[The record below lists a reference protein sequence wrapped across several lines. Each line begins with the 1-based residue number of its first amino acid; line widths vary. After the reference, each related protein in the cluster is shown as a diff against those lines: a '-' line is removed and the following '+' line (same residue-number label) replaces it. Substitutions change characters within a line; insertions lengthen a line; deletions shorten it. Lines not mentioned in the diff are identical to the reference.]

1 MAKPVLIDLD
11 DAPGVTPSDA
21 PPVPDLGL
29 PEGRAMATA
38 AAMAT
43 AKPSSMMR
51 FAVWALGALFS
62 FMISVAVYDF
72 VTGLLAR
79 NSLLGSVA
87 FGLTGLAILALLGL
101 ALREALGFYRLGRL
115 DTLRE
120 EVARARAEGDLKAAV
135 KATDHLLNHYK
146 ARPDLRWG
154 AANLI
159 ERRAEVL
166 DADALLNLTE
176 VELLGPLDLAARR
189 EVEAAARRVAT
200 VTALVPLALA
210 DVAVA
215 LFSNLSMIRK
225 VAAIYGGRSGTL
237 GSLKLLRRVFSYLL
251 ATGALALGDDLIGSV
266 AGGGILSKLSRRFGE
281 GVVNGALTAR
291 VGLAAMELCR
301 PMPFSALPRPK
312 VTNLIS
318 RALAGVFDGIKT
330 VQVKRGDEGG
340 V

>member
-11 DAPGVTPSDA
+11 DVPKLTPSDA

-29 PEGRAMATA
+29 PEGRAVATA

-43 AKPSSMMR
+43 MKPSGISR
-51 FAVWALGALFS
+51 FAFWALGALFS
-62 FMISVAVYDF
+62 FMLSVAVYDF

-79 NSLLGSVA
+79 NSVLGTVA
-87 FGLTGLAILALLGL
+87 FGLTGLAIAALLAL

-115 DTLRE
+115 DTLRL
-120 EVARARAEGDLKAAV
+120 EVARARVESDLKAAG
-135 KATDHLLNHYK
+135 KAADHLLTHYK
-146 ARPDLRWG
+146 SRPDLRWG
-154 AANLI
+154 AAKLH

-176 VELLGPLDLAARR
+176 VELLGPLDLAARA
-189 EVEAAARRVAT
+189 EVEMAARRVAT
-200 VTALVPLALA
+200 VTALIPLALA

-215 LFSNLSMIRK
+215 LFANLTMIRK

-237 GSLKLLRRVFSYLL
+237 GSLKLLRRVFSHLL

-266 AGGGILSKLSRRFGE
+266 AGGGILSKVSRRFGE

-291 VGLAAMELCR
+291 VGVAAMELCR

-318 RALAGVFDGIKT
+318 RALAGVFDGIST
-330 VQVKRGDEGG
+330 AQAKRGDEGG

>member
-1 MAKPVLIDLD
+1 MAKPVLIDLED
-11 DAPGVTPSDA
+11 TAAQTPSDA

-29 PEGRAMATA
+29 PEGRAVTA
-38 AAMAT
+38 AAAVMAT
-43 AKPSSMMR
+43 PASGLAR
-51 FAVWALGALFS
+51 LAIWVLGALFS
-62 FMISVAVYDF
+62 FMISVAIYDF

-79 NSLLGSVA
+79 NSVLGWAA
-87 FGLTGLAILALLGL
+87 FGLTGLAVLVLVAL

-115 DTLRE
+115 DHL
-120 EVARARAEGDLKAAV
+120 RAEAVEARVSAQLKGAAKV
-135 KATDHLLNHYK
+135 TDHLTGLYHHR
-146 ARPDLRWG
+146 ADLRWG
-154 AANLI
+154 MARLA

-176 VELLGPLDLAARR
+176 VELLGPLDLAARA
-189 EVEAAARRVAT
+189 EIEAAARRVAM

-225 VAAIYGGRSGTL
+225 VAALYGGRSGTL
-237 GSLKLLRRVFSYLL
+237 GSLKLLRRVFTYLL

-291 VGLAAMELCR
+291 VGIAAMELCR
-301 PMPFSALPRPK
+301 PMPFVALPRPK
-312 VTNLIS
+312 VTNVIS
-318 RALAGVFDGIKT
+318 RALAGVFDGFPGKSGGGT
-330 VQVKRGDEGG
+330 V
-340 V
+340 